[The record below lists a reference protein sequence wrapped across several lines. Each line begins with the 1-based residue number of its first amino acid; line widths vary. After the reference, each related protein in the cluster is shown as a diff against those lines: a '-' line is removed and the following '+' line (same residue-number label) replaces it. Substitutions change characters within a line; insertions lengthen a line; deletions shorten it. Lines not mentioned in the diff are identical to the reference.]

1 MSRSQRKIGSAARR
15 VFALA
20 LQLALLAVGAAAQS
34 SDPEQPT
41 PALSNEVAGRIAP
54 RDVGDSRRTRHFYTF
69 GAQQGDLELSVEGS
83 NLEGEVD
90 LFAAGSLRPL
100 AKVTL
105 YAGLGSS
112 VSRTV
117 FLRRAESLVL
127 RVQART
133 PNDAEGSYRIRLGGT
148 FVPAVASNTTAAPE
162 PSPTESAAASPAPR
176 TGRRVTAT
184 GARIEEPRAEPPP
197 ARSVAAAEPE
207 ATPEPAATP
216 SRRTTRGRA
225 GARRA
230 GTNRSTRQ
238 TERPRDET
246 AARDEPPAGS
256 PAAETTPTPT
266 PEETAPA
273 LPTTRAN
280 RGRASRG
287 RTGTT
292 TRRGGQTP
300 ADAAPNA
307 ATTEPAAPAPTGLEV
322 PGTRL
327 VLELREGGR
336 IEREM
341 SEVRRVTVERGQ
353 IVILLRSGQVER
365 QPLANVLRMSIEPGV
380 SACPRRALRAALVAE
395 P

>member
-1 MSRSQRKIGSAARR
+1 MGWAARR
-15 VFALA
+15 AIALA
-20 LQLALLAVGAAAQS
+20 LQFAVFGVCAAGQS

-41 PALSNEVAGRIAP
+41 PALSGEITGRIAP
-54 RDVGDSRRTRHFYTF
+54 RDLGDSRRTRHFYTF
-69 GAQQGDLELSVEGS
+69 GAGQGDLELTVEGS

-90 LFAAGSLRPL
+90 LFAAVTLRPL

-112 VSRTV
+112 VSRSV

-148 FVPAVASNTTAAPE
+148 FVPAVAANSAAAPE
-162 PSPTESAAASPAPR
+162 PSPAESAAATTPRSPS
-176 TGRRVTAT
+176 GRRVTAT
-184 GARIEEPRAEPPP
+184 GARIDEPRPEPTPD
-197 ARSVAAAEPE
+197 RAAAEETAPE

-216 SRRTTRGRA
+216 PRRTARGRA
-225 GARRA
+225 GTREGARRA
-230 GTNRSTRQ
+230 GTRSGANRTTRDA
-238 TERPRDET
+238 ERRRDET
-246 AARDEPPAGS
+246 AARDEPPA
-256 PAAETTPTPT
+256 AAPNAEASPTPA
-266 PEETAPA
+266 PEETTSAR
-273 LPTTRAN
+273 TNTRTN
-280 RGRASRG
+280 RGRAPRG
-287 RTGTT
+287 RAGAA
-292 TRRGGQTP
+292 TRRGAQTP

-336 IEREM
+336 LEREM

-353 IVILLRSGQVER
+353 IVITLRNGGIER
-365 QPLANVLRMSIEPGV
+365 QPLANVLRMSIEP
-380 SACPRRALRAALVAE
+380 
-395 P
+395 